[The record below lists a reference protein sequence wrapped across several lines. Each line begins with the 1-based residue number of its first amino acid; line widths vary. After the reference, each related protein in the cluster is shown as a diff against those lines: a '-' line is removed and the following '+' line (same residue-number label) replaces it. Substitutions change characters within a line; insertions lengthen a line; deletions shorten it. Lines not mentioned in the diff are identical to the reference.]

1 MKKLYQILGLLSVA
15 ALAVNTQA
23 KSDALSA
30 DRDAILA
37 MQGEYRVGFNFRE
50 TVALKEGYDTKPP
63 KNLGAY
69 ETVIVVEDSPKKIVL
84 QHILVADSG
93 HVTKHWRQDWFYEAK
108 TRQNFQGNQLWKSEK
123 LDRKARKG
131 TWTQCVYEVSD
142 APRYCGTGRWVHNGK
157 VSTWE
162 SDRIWRPLPRREY
175 TTRKDYNV
183 LEAVNRHTVTPSG
196 WTHEQD
202 NSKIVVDEDGS
213 YHEIVRE
220 SGLNTYHKIQRYD
233 FTPAYEYWDKTKDY
247 WAMIR
252 GFWQQQSKGG
262 QYLLLD
268 TDVSGMAIIIP
279 AFNHAQQLMDGKSV
293 TREEAKALI
302 KDHTLAGTLKTIQ
315 KHRKKKKVEQGDS

>member
-1 MKKLYQILGLLSVA
+1 MKNLYQILGLLSVV
-15 ALAVNTQA
+15 ALAMSAQA
-23 KSDALSA
+23 KNDALSA

-37 MQGEYRVGFNFRE
+37 MQGEYSVGFNFRE
-50 TVALKEGYDTKPP
+50 TVALEKGYRTKPP
-63 KNLGAY
+63 KNTGAY
-69 ETVIVVEDSPKKIVL
+69 ETVIVVENSPKKIVL

-108 TRQNFQGNQLWKSEK
+108 RRQSYQGDQIWKREK
-123 LDRKARKG
+123 LDRKTRRGA
-131 TWTQCVYEVSD
+131 WTQCVYEVSD
-142 APRYCGTGRWVHNGK
+142 APRYCGTGRWVHNGNI
-157 VSTWE
+157 STWE

-213 YHEIVRE
+213 HYEIVRE
-220 SGLNTYHKIQRYD
+220 SGLNTYRKIQRYD
-233 FTPAYEYWDKTKDY
+233 FTPAYDYWEKTKDY

-252 GFWQQQSKGG
+252 GFWRQQSAAG

-279 AFNHAQQLMDGKSV
+279 AFGQAQQLMDDKTV
-293 TREEAKALI
+293 TEEDAKAVI
-302 KDHTLAGTLKTIQ
+302 YNHTLAGTLKAIKQ
-315 KHRKKKKVEQGDS
+315 HRKEKQDAS